1 MTRKCLECEKHHTL
15 TNGAC
20 LPTDYGKIDNC
31 EQQLNERCVICNQ
44 NFKLVGGKCERH
56 AGVPD
61 CSIQKGDVCMQC
73 KKGFTLRDNMCLP
86 GDLQALAKSKR
97 KPQVGGLER
106 CPPLPDCSPSCVE
119 GQGTCVQGLCIC
131 NEGWAGEQC
140 QTKLEPLCPVPG
152 AGPPRRWSLID
163 SDGTKIKKKKF
174 HTYNNTSTTTI
185 PILRKMK
192 DGLKKMDQ

>member
-1 MTRKCLECEKHHTL
+1 MFRMRKHHTL

-106 CPPLPDCSPSCVE
+106 CVLVRILLKPIFDRFLIPTW
-119 GQGTCVQGLCIC
+119 GQVGAMDGHAGVVSGIGLAQGPYL
-131 NEGWAGEQC
+131 
-140 QTKLEPLCPVPG
+140 
-152 AGPPRRWSLID
+152 
-163 SDGTKIKKKKF
+163 
-174 HTYNNTSTTTI
+174 
-185 PILRKMK
+185 M
-192 DGLKKMDQ
+192 LKTF